1 MSVRAERRARAGALD
16 LVCRTAEGIVLC
28 PANFFDY
35 MMVRSLAPFRCF
47 GMHRF
52 DHLDAS

>member
-1 MSVRAERRARAGALD
+1 VRAERRARAGALD

-35 MMVRSLAPFRCF
+35 MMVRLLAPFRCF
-47 GMHRF
+47 GTHRF